1 MRKFPL
7 LLSIFCVCL
16 AQASESS
23 DYCDRNDDGSCKM
36 KEGSCGDDDEPCFLE
51 EAPSQK
57 YTAKNNY
64 PHYEHLS
71 MLDGVKV
78 GHIQEIT
85 VDGMTMKLKTMSMRP
100 LLFEIPD
107 AITDDEIEHIYA
119 VSDNQYRS
127 GGMQKSKAKGGLT
140 PEDPF
145 KPSSYRGK
153 AEGPAQYFHNWD
165 MNEDQRIDYEEAAL
179 FARNFNFLY
188 FQESDVKEMIEKVGL
203 SEFDDGF
210 CDSQEF
216 QTMNTFGI
224 ENYLNILLREH
235 PKWRQ
240 RFSDQTWLPL
250 NELFDPQLS
259 KLRERFGKLLKI
271 PLRILEGSEHLQVV
285 RYKPGGHYHAH
296 HDSETEK
303 EKEKRCCHHT
313 STKAVL
319 GYNTCRLCRFITIM
333 AYLAEPEEGG
343 ETAFP
348 AADNITYSDAAFRTR
363 GKKAKDLFNLS
374 EHCHDANLVIS
385 PDRAKVVVWY
395 NHHVDNNNG
404 WLGKLD
410 EWSIHGGCDV
420 KKGEKWIANL
430 WITAPYADGVD
441 NLSMYHM
448 EYLEQTQ
455 EPQT

>member
-1 MRKFPL
+1 MKGFL
-7 LLSIFCVCL
+7 LLSLFLCACWIPPFNC
-16 AQASESS
+16 S
-23 DYCDRNDDGSCKM
+23 DYCERNPDGSCKI

-51 EAPSQK
+51 EPPAEK
-57 YTAKNNY
+57 YTSKKNY

-78 GHIQEIT
+78 GHIQEFSI
-85 VDGMTMKLKTMSMRP
+85 DGMTMKVKTLSMRP

-107 AITDDEIEHIYA
+107 AITDDEIDHIYA
-119 VSDNQYRS
+119 VADNQYRS
-127 GGMQKSKAKGGLT
+127 GGLKQSKAKGGLT

-145 KPSSYRGK
+145 KPSDYRGR

-165 MNEDQRIDYEEAAL
+165 QNEDGKIDFDEAAL

-188 FQESDVKEMIEKVGL
+188 FDHGDVQEMIEKVGL
-203 SEFDDGF
+203 PEFNDGI
-210 CDSQEF
+210 CDSTEF
-216 QTMNTFGI
+216 KTMNTFGV
-224 ENYLNILLREH
+224 ENYMNILLREH

-250 NELFDPQLS
+250 NELFDQQMS
-259 KLRERFGKLLKI
+259 KMRERFGKLLKI

-303 EKEKRCCHHT
+303 EVSKRCCHHT
-313 STKAVL
+313 SSKTVL

-333 AYLAEPEEGG
+333 AYLAVPEEGG

-363 GKKAKDLFNLS
+363 GKTAKDLFNLS
-374 EHCHDANLVIS
+374 EHCHDANLVVS
-385 PDRAKVVVWY
+385 PVRSKVVFWY
-395 NHHVDNNNG
+395 NHHVDSKNG
-404 WLGKLD
+404 WMGKLD
-410 EWSIHGGCDV
+410 DWSIHGGCKV

-441 NLSMYHM
+441 NISMYHM
-448 EYLEQTQ
+448 DYLETTL
-455 EPQT
+455 ESGD